1 MVENQKNFIVSWK
14 KSFRGG
20 ISWSTLV
27 TSVFVRKWLAILFN
41 NYNSGMK
48 LTTIHKYII
57 KIFIV
62 NIIIILVTRH
72 ESSFARIV
80 SITIT
85 MSVEFY
91 IMYLLQYTI
100 NHTVKMYNF
109 LSFWMFTVGHKLIAI
124 ITHPP
129 SPVTINRVWYVG
141 IVSDEL

>member
-1 MVENQKNFIVSWK
+1 
-14 KSFRGG
+14 
-20 ISWSTLV
+20 
-27 TSVFVRKWLAILFN
+27 
-41 NYNSGMK
+41 MK

-72 ESSFARIV
+72 ESSFARVV

-100 NHTVKMYNF
+100 NHTVKMYYF
-109 LSFWMFTVGHKLIAI
+109 LSFWMFTVDHKLIAI

-129 SPVTINRVWYVG
+129 SPATMNRVWYVS